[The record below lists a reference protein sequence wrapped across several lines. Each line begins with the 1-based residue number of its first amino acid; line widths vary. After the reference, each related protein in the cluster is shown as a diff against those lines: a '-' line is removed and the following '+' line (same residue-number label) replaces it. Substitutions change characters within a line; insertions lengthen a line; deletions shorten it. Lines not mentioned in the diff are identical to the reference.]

1 MPGRSAGRTAFS
13 LIELLVVIAI
23 IAVLIGLL
31 LPAIQ
36 KVREAAARSSCQN
49 NLKQLALACH
59 HYESANGALP
69 SGILGP
75 RRDPN
80 TQLPNWPQVPGN
92 IIDDS
97 NNFSYLGLLTLIMP
111 YAEQD
116 TTLSLLRSYTGNSLG
131 TSPTGAPGPP
141 NSQWFNLPNMWYPPS
156 SYKVARRPIRTY
168 QCPSDPGI
176 RPPYLPRSQD
186 PDNFTGVTL
195 GSTICWNTSAD
206 INSIALGW
214 VDDYEGAE
222 IYMYFGRSN
231 YLGVAG
237 TGTGNSPQFAK
248 YEGLM
253 NTRSRIMATTATQHD
268 GLSFTLMI
276 GEQSGLTAANGA
288 LRFEYNFLGGGC
300 LGTAFGLS
308 TSGHLA
314 RYVQF
319 SSNHSGVVQFAFGD
333 GSVRGLRPGN
343 TGTSYS
349 SDWYLLQQLAG
360 WRDGGTADVAPIY

>member
-1 MPGRSAGRTAFS
+1 MAGRFKGRTAFS

-31 LPAIQ
+31 LPAVQ
-36 KVREAAARSSCQN
+36 KVREAAARSACQN

-69 SGILGP
+69 PGILGP
-75 RRDPN
+75 RRDASTN
-80 TQLPNWPQVPGN
+80 LPNWPQVPGSL
-92 IIDDS
+92 IDDS
-97 NNFSYLGLLTLIMP
+97 TNSSFLGLLTLIMP

-116 TTLSLLRSYTGNSLG
+116 ATLNLLKSYTGNGLVTALSN
-131 TSPTGAPGPP
+131 APGAP

-156 SYKVARRPIRTY
+156 SYKVATRVIRTY

-195 GSTICWNTSAD
+195 GSTICWNTTANV
-206 INSIALGW
+206 NSIALGW
-214 VDDYEGAE
+214 VDDYDGAE
-222 IYMYFGRSN
+222 VYMYFGRSN

-237 TGTGNSPQFAK
+237 TGTGNSPKFSK

-253 NTRSRIMATTATQHD
+253 NTRSRLTATSVTQAD

-276 GEQSGLTAANGA
+276 GEQSGLTSANGA

-300 LGTAFGLS
+300 LGTSFGLS
-308 TSGHLA
+308 TAGHLA

-319 SSNHSGVVQFAFGD
+319 SSNHPGVVQFAFGD
-333 GSVRGLRPGN
+333 GSVRGLRPGE

-349 SDWYLLQQLAG
+349 GDWYLLQQLAG
-360 WRDGGTADVAPIY
+360 WRDGGTADVASIY

>member
-1 MPGRSAGRTAFS
+1 MAGRINRRTAFS

-31 LPAIQ
+31 LPAVQ
-36 KVREAAARSSCQN
+36 KLREAASRSSCQN

-59 HYESANGALP
+59 QYESARGVLP
-69 SGILGP
+69 CGIIGP
-75 RRDPN
+75 RRDPSTN
-80 TQLPNWPQVPGN
+80 LPYWPQVPGSV
-92 IIDDS
+92 IDDS
-97 NNFSYLGLLTLIMP
+97 TNSSYLGLLTLLMP
-111 YAEQD
+111 FTEQQS
-116 TTLSLLRSYTGNSLG
+116 TLNLLKSYTGNSLV
-131 TSPTGAPGPP
+131 TTPSNAPGAP
-141 NSQWFNLPNMWYPPS
+141 NSQWFSLPTMMYPPS
-156 SYKVARRPIRTY
+156 SYKVARHVFRTY

-186 PDNFTGVTL
+186 PYNFTGVTL

-206 INSIALGW
+206 VNSISVGW

-222 IYMYFGRSN
+222 LYMYFGKSN

-237 TGTGNSPQFAK
+237 TGTGNSPQFSK

-253 NTRSRIMATTATQHD
+253 NTRSRITPTSVTQAD
-268 GLSFTLMI
+268 GLSSTLMI

-319 SSNHSGVVQFAFGD
+319 SSNHSGVVQFAYGD
-333 GSVRGLRPGN
+333 GSVRGLRPGE
-343 TGTSYS
+343 TATAYS
-349 SDWYLLQQLAG
+349 RDWYLFQQLAG
-360 WRDGGTADVAPIY
+360 WSDGGAGNISPIE